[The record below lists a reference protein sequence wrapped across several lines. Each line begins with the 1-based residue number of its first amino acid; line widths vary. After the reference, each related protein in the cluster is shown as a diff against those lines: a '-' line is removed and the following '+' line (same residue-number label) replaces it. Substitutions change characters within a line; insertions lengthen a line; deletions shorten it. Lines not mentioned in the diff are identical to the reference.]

1 MPKKSVKNK
10 LVIVESPAKAKTI
23 EKILGSS
30 YKVISSYGHIIDL
43 PKTKIGVD
51 VNNDFKPSYHTIK
64 GKGPIIKQL
73 KEASKKADEIYL
85 ASDPDREGESIAWH
99 IANTLKLDH
108 NKKNRIEFHEITEKA
123 IKDAVKNP
131 RKINISRVN
140 SQQARRIL
148 DRLVG
153 YEISPFLWKLI
164 SPNTSAGRVQ
174 SVALKI
180 ICELEDKIKNFVP
193 EKYWDVKGI
202 FDEKYNLNLY
212 KIDNKKIDKLKDEK
226 LLDRAKKDLKKKYEV
241 ISSKVSKKTKNPP
254 LPLKTSTLQQL
265 ASSYLGFS
273 ASKTMMVAQK
283 LYEGISIK
291 GEHKGLIT
299 YMRTDST
306 RISEEA
312 KEMARNY
319 ITKNF
324 GKEYLG
330 SASPK
335 TKKESKNV
343 QDAHEGI
350 RPTDINYT
358 PESIMEFLDK
368 DQFKLYNLIWQR
380 FLVSQ
385 LAAMKYE
392 QFEYILEKGKI
403 EYRGTI
409 NKIIFDGYYKVFKE
423 DEDLPIG
430 DFPKIKEG
438 DKFTLDK
445 LDIKEDY
452 TKPPARLTESSL
464 VKTLEAEGIG
474 RPSTYASIIDT
485 LKKRE
490 YVELQNKSFI
500 PTEIGYEVK
509 TQLDKFFPNIM
520 NIKFTAKLEDE
531 LDEVDSGDKNW
542 IDLLKVFYTELQKY
556 EEKCKAIVEEELEK
570 LVESDVIA
578 KNGKP
583 MVMKI
588 GRFGR
593 YLASQDTESKENIS
607 LKGIDISL
615 EDIKKGKVVIVVD
628 DENRENE
635 GDFIAAAE
643 KVTPEMINF
652 MITNGRGLVCAPLTE
667 KRCAELDLPMMVQN
681 NTVLHETQ
689 FTVSVDLKGQ
699 GCTTGISA
707 FDRAKTIQALVDP
720 KTTPFDL
727 GRPGHIFP
735 LRAKEGG
742 VLRRTGHTEAAIDLT
757 RIAGLKPAGILV
769 EILNEDG
776 TMARLPQ
783 LVEVAK
789 NFDLKIISIED
800 LIAYRMR
807 KDTLVIKKEDFL
819 LQTPYGE
826 FRLRA
831 YEQTTNKQIHLAF
844 TQGTWKADE
853 PVLTRVHSSFI
864 SNDILEVIAGD
875 KDNPLERIFRKI
887 NEEGKGAVIVINKEG
902 YSKTLLQHITE
913 IKEHQTGHPLPQ
925 VGKDTKD
932 IGMGAQILNDLGI
945 RKLRLLTNSK
955 NASNYVGMSGYGLEI
970 TEEIPY

>member
-1 MPKKSVKNK
+1 M
-10 LVIVESPAKAKTI
+10 
-23 EKILGSS
+23 
-30 YKVISSYGHIIDL
+30 
-43 PKTKIGVD
+43 
-51 VNNDFKPSYHTIK
+51 
-64 GKGPIIKQL
+64 
-73 KEASKKADEIYL
+73 
-85 ASDPDREGESIAWH
+85 
-99 IANTLKLDH
+99 
-108 NKKNRIEFHEITEKA
+108 
-123 IKDAVKNP
+123 
-131 RKINISRVN
+131 
-140 SQQARRIL
+140 
-148 DRLVG
+148 
-153 YEISPFLWKLI
+153 
-164 SPNTSAGRVQ
+164 
-174 SVALKI
+174 
-180 ICELEDKIKNFVP
+180 
-193 EKYWDVKGI
+193 
-202 FDEKYNLNLY
+202 
-212 KIDNKKIDKLKDEK
+212 
-226 LLDRAKKDLKKKYEV
+226 
-241 ISSKVSKKTKNPP
+241 SKKTKNPP

-291 GEHKGLIT
+291 GNHKGLIT

-380 FLVSQ
+380 FLISQ

-392 QFEYILEKGKI
+392 QFEYILEKNKI

-430 DFPKIKEG
+430 DFPEIKEG

-490 YVELQNKSFI
+490 YVELQNKSFV

-556 EEKCKAIVEEELEK
+556 EEKCKTVVEEELEK

-583 MVMKI
+583 MIMKI

-615 EDIKKGKVVIVVD
+615 EDIKKGKIFVKEQIEELSKKKEGQKTD
-628 DENRENE
+628 IILDNGSRLLLKYGRFGAYLESENYKEDNIR
-635 GDFIAAAE
+635 
-643 KVTPEMINF
+643 
-652 MITNGRGLVCAPLTE
+652 
-667 KRCAELDLPMMVQN
+667 
-681 NTVLHETQ
+681 
-689 FTVSVDLKGQ
+689 
-699 GCTTGISA
+699 
-707 FDRAKTIQALVDP
+707 KTIP
-720 KTTPFDL
+720 K
-727 GRPGHIFP
+727 
-735 LRAKEGG
+735 
-742 VLRRTGHTEAAIDLT
+742 
-757 RIAGLKPAGILV
+757 
-769 EILNEDG
+769 EIKTKIE
-776 TMARLPQ
+776 
-783 LVEVAK
+783 K
-789 NFDLKIISIED
+789 N
-800 LIAYRMR
+800 
-807 KDTLVIKKEDFL
+807 TIKKE
-819 LQTPYGE
+819 
-826 FRLRA
+826 
-831 YEQTTNKQIHLAF
+831 
-844 TQGTWKADE
+844 
-853 PVLTRVHSSFI
+853 
-864 SNDILEVIAGD
+864 NDILC
-875 KDNPLERIFRKI
+875 L
-887 NEEGKGAVIVINKEG
+887 
-902 YSKTLLQHITE
+902 
-913 IKEHQTGHPLPQ
+913 
-925 VGKDTKD
+925 KD
-932 IGMGAQILNDLGI
+932 IFDKIEKEEAEILKKAGKCEKCGRPFKISNGRWGKFLACTGYPEC
-945 RKLRLLTNSK
+945 K
-955 NASNYVGMSGYGLEI
+955 NIKKIEKK
-970 TEEIPY
+970 

>member
-1 MPKKSVKNK
+1 MARKLDKNK

-51 VNNDFKPSYHTIK
+51 VKDNFKPSYLTIK
-64 GKGPIIKQL
+64 GKGEVIKKL
-73 KEASKKADEIYL
+73 KEAAKKADEIYL

-108 NKKNRIEFHEITEKA
+108 NEKNRIEFNEITEKA
-123 IKDAVKNP
+123 IKEAVKNP

-180 ICELEDKIKNFVP
+180 ICELEDKIKSFVP

-202 FDEKYNLNLY
+202 FDDKYNLNLY
-212 KIDNKKIDKLKDEK
+212 KIDDKKIDKLKDEK
-226 LLDRAKKDLKKKYEV
+226 LLERVKKDLKKKYEV
-241 ISSKVSKKTKNPP
+241 ISSKVSNKIKNPP

-283 LYEGISIK
+283 LYEGISIN

-312 KEMARNY
+312 KE
-319 ITKNF
+319 
-324 GKEYLG
+324 G
-330 SASPK
+330 
-335 TKKESKNV
+335 V
-343 QDAHEGI
+343 
-350 RPTDINYT
+350 RPTDINLT
-358 PESIMEFLDK
+358 PQKIMEFLDK

-380 FLVSQ
+380 FLISQ

-392 QFEYILEKGKI
+392 QFEYILEKDKI
-403 EYRGTI
+403 QYRGSI

-423 DEDLPIG
+423 EEDLPIG
-430 DFPKIKEG
+430 DFPEIKEG

-464 VKTLEAEGIG
+464 VKTLESEGIG

-490 YVELQNKSFI
+490 YVELQNKSFV

-531 LDEVDSGDKNW
+531 LDEVDSGDKDW
-542 IDLLKVFYTELQKY
+542 IDLLKTFYTELQKY
-556 EEKCKAIVEEELEK
+556 EEKCKVSVEKELEK
-570 LVESDVIA
+570 LVESDIIG
-578 KNGKP
+578 KDGKP
-583 MVMKI
+583 LIMKI

-593 YLASQDTESKENIS
+593 YLTSQDEDSKENIS
-607 LKGIDISL
+607 LKGIEISL
-615 EDIKKGKVVIVVD
+615 EEIKSGKIYVKDKIEELLKKKEGEKTDIILENGARLILKYGRFGAYLESEKFKEDNVRKTIPKDIKTKI
-628 DENRENE
+628 ENNTIKRENGILCLKE
-635 GDFIAAAE
+635 IFEKIEAENAAILKKAGKCE
-643 KVTPEMINF
+643 KCGKPFEIK
-652 MITNGRGLVCAPLTE
+652 NGRWGKFLA
-667 KRCAELDLPMMVQN
+667 
-681 NTVLHETQ
+681 
-689 FTVSVDLKGQ
+689 
-699 GCTTGISA
+699 CTGY
-707 FDRAKTIQALVDP
+707 P
-720 KTTPFDL
+720 
-727 GRPGHIFP
+727 
-735 LRAKEGG
+735 EC
-742 VLRRTGHTEAAIDLT
+742 
-757 RIAGLKPAGILV
+757 
-769 EILNEDG
+769 
-776 TMARLPQ
+776 
-783 LVEVAK
+783 K
-789 NFDLKIISIED
+789 N
-800 LIAYRMR
+800 
-807 KDTLVIKKEDFL
+807 IKKIE
-819 LQTPYGE
+819 
-826 FRLRA
+826 
-831 YEQTTNKQIHLAF
+831 K
-844 TQGTWKADE
+844 K
-853 PVLTRVHSSFI
+853 
-864 SNDILEVIAGD
+864 
-875 KDNPLERIFRKI
+875 
-887 NEEGKGAVIVINKEG
+887 
-902 YSKTLLQHITE
+902 
-913 IKEHQTGHPLPQ
+913 
-925 VGKDTKD
+925 
-932 IGMGAQILNDLGI
+932 
-945 RKLRLLTNSK
+945 
-955 NASNYVGMSGYGLEI
+955 
-970 TEEIPY
+970 

>member
-1 MPKKSVKNK
+1 MAKKLDKNK

-51 VNNDFKPSYHTIK
+51 VKDNFKPSYLTIK
-64 GKGPIIKQL
+64 GKGEVIKKL
-73 KEASKKADEIYL
+73 KEAAKKADEIYL

-108 NKKNRIEFHEITEKA
+108 NEKNRIEFNEITEKA
-123 IKDAVKNP
+123 IKEAVKNP

-180 ICELEDKIKNFVP
+180 ICELEDKIKSFVP

-212 KIDNKKIDKLKDEK
+212 KIDDKKIDKLKDEK
-226 LLDRAKKDLKKKYEV
+226 LLERVKKDLKKKYEV
-241 ISSKVSKKTKNPP
+241 ISSKVSNKIKNPP

-273 ASKTMMVAQK
+273 ASKTMTVAQK
-283 LYEGISIK
+283 LYEGISIN

-312 KEMARNY
+312 KEMARKY
-319 ITKNF
+319 ITKEY

-335 TKKESKNV
+335 TKKNDKNV
-343 QDAHEGI
+343 QDAHEGV
-350 RPTDINYT
+350 RPTDINLT
-358 PESIMEFLDK
+358 PQSIMQFLDK

-380 FLVSQ
+380 FLISQ

-392 QFEYILEKGKI
+392 QFEYILEKDKI
-403 EYRGTI
+403 QYRGSI

-423 DEDLPIG
+423 EEDLPVG

-464 VKTLEAEGIG
+464 VKTLESEGIG

-490 YVELQNKSFI
+490 YVELQNKSFV

-531 LDEVDSGDKNW
+531 LDEVDSGDKDW
-542 IDLLKVFYTELQKY
+542 IDLLKTFYTELQKY
-556 EEKCKAIVEEELEK
+556 EEKCKASVEKELEK
-570 LVESDVIA
+570 LVESDIIG
-578 KNGKP
+578 KDGKP
-583 MVMKI
+583 LIMKI

-593 YLASQDTESKENIS
+593 YLTSQDEDSKENIS
-607 LKGIDISL
+607 LKGIEISL
-615 EDIKKGKVVIVVD
+615 EEIKSGKIYVKDKIEELLKKKEVEKTDIILENVARLILKYGRFGAYLESEKFKEDNVRKTIPKDIKTKI
-628 DENRENE
+628 E
-635 GDFIAAAE
+635 
-643 KVTPEMINF
+643 
-652 MITNGRGLVCAPLTE
+652 
-667 KRCAELDLPMMVQN
+667 N
-681 NTVLHETQ
+681 NTIERKNGILC
-689 FTVSVDLKGQ
+689 LK
-699 GCTTGISA
+699 
-707 FDRAKTIQALVDP
+707 D
-720 KTTPFDL
+720 
-727 GRPGHIFP
+727 IFEKIE
-735 LRAKEGG
+735 KEN
-742 VLRRTGHTEAAIDLT
+742 AAILKK
-757 RIAGLKPAGILV
+757 AGKCEKCGKPF
-769 EILNEDG
+769 EIKSGRWGKFLACTGYPEC
-776 TMARLPQ
+776 
-783 LVEVAK
+783 K
-789 NFDLKIISIED
+789 N
-800 LIAYRMR
+800 
-807 KDTLVIKKEDFL
+807 IKKIE
-819 LQTPYGE
+819 
-826 FRLRA
+826 
-831 YEQTTNKQIHLAF
+831 K
-844 TQGTWKADE
+844 K
-853 PVLTRVHSSFI
+853 
-864 SNDILEVIAGD
+864 
-875 KDNPLERIFRKI
+875 
-887 NEEGKGAVIVINKEG
+887 
-902 YSKTLLQHITE
+902 
-913 IKEHQTGHPLPQ
+913 
-925 VGKDTKD
+925 
-932 IGMGAQILNDLGI
+932 
-945 RKLRLLTNSK
+945 
-955 NASNYVGMSGYGLEI
+955 
-970 TEEIPY
+970 